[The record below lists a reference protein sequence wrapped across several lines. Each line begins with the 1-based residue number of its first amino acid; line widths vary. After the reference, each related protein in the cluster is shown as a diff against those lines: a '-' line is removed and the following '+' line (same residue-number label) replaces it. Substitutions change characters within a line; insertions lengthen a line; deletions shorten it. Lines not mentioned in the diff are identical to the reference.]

1 MKKGQAMNRREFM
14 KTSTGCAAYA
24 ALGMAFPGMFKK
36 ADAAKA
42 SGDILA
48 MNETTQEVA
57 AGNLD
62 EAERRIDSM
71 LAGDVD
77 AWQIHLSLFAVVQ
90 RVLNPPYINP
100 HLPKMYAIYRY
111 FIPYLTPAEIAAL
124 VRIEISE
131 CTRRPKLKEL
141 PQNKKFKS
149 PVSFKDCEAAIG
161 DQDWEKTAVLM
172 AAFHARQGGV
182 QLARRLLLLGSGYLN
197 RTLGHSISCTAF
209 ILSEMLQHP
218 DRDPWPALAPLAYY
232 FCRGRFYRTPV
243 LQKSISPYSNET
255 LHHHLLQ
262 ASSGRGIVN
271 LHHAITV
278 YALEHVRRFFSRG
291 EYVHL
296 IGTWIEFMG
305 EKDVRPVDLGSQEIE
320 PADDYGRF
328 YRLFSRLEPDPVV
341 QSLAGLMASPQ
352 GRRQLSR
359 FLIKGVCD
367 LYQGNYDAHNLT
379 GLGSA
384 LWFVE
389 QFWNQPPVAVNAL
402 YQYLEFFFDDLK
414 SKV

>member
-1 MKKGQAMNRREFM
+1 MNRREFI
-14 KTSTGCAAYA
+14 KTSTGYAAYA
-24 ALGMAFPGMFKK
+24 ALGMAVPGMFKK
-36 ADAAKA
+36 AAAGKA
-42 SGDILA
+42 PKDIPA
-48 MNETTQEVA
+48 MNETAQAVA
-57 AGNLD
+57 AGNMD
-62 EAERRIDSM
+62 EAERQLNRM

-111 FIPYLTPAEIAAL
+111 FIPYLTPDEISVL
-124 VRIEISE
+124 VRLEISE
-131 CTRRPKLKEL
+131 CTRRPKLEEL
-141 PQNKKFKS
+141 LQNKKFSS

-161 DQDWEKTAVLM
+161 DQDWEKTTVLLT
-172 AAFHARQGGV
+172 AFHARHGGE
-182 QLARRLLLLGSGYLN
+182 QLARRLLLLGSGYLD

-209 ILSEMLQHP
+209 ILLEMLARP
-218 DRDPWPALAPLAYY
+218 GRDPWPVLAPLAYY

-243 LQKSISPYSNET
+243 LRKSIAPFSNET

-271 LHHAITV
+271 LHHTITV
-278 YALEHVRRFFSRG
+278 YALEHVRRLFSRE
-291 EYVHL
+291 EYFHL
-296 IGTWIEFMG
+296 ISMWIEFMG
-305 EKDVRPVDLGSQEIE
+305 KKEVGPIDLNSRGIE

-328 YRLFSRLEPDPVV
+328 YRLFSRLEPEPVV

-359 FLIKGVCD
+359 FLIKGVCGQ
-367 LYQGNYDAHNLT
+367 YQGNYNPHNLT

-384 LWFVE
+384 LWMVE
-389 QFWNQPPVAVNAL
+389 QFWNQPPVAANAL
-402 YQYLEFFFDDLK
+402 YQYIDFFFGDLK
-414 SKV
+414 SKA